1 MLLLE
6 NIIDLK
12 KKTLSLIE
20 EINREEISLTDA
32 PNIEEKV
39 PYIINKI
46 LHKLDRFK
54 KLQEYTTI
62 ERQKKTK

>member
-20 EINREEISLTDA
+20 EINREEISLNDD
-32 PNIEEKV
+32 PDIEGKV
-39 PYIINKI
+39 PYIINQI
-46 LHKLDRFK
+46 LHKLERFK

>member
-32 PNIEEKV
+32 PDIEEKV

-46 LHKLDRFK
+46 
-54 KLQEYTTI
+54 
-62 ERQKKTK
+62 